1 MVEYRLK
8 DPSHWMRFNV
18 PQHPQFLEKW
28 VCKIVIIKNYQIPLT
43 FRHIS
48 FSVELIAAIKPGF
61 NRTDMLPHFFSPLKL
76 FPVNTQSRMADHF
89 QNRYIFP
96 KHYLKKIQGNQLKED
111 SSKHKIHFKK
121 NYWIVVETKFLLKN
135 LKNPLHTGNRVTVY
149 IIYV

>member
-1 MVEYRLK
+1 
-8 DPSHWMRFNV
+8 
-18 PQHPQFLEKW
+18 
-28 VCKIVIIKNYQIPLT
+28 
-43 FRHIS
+43 
-48 FSVELIAAIKPGF
+48 
-61 NRTDMLPHFFSPLKL
+61 
-76 FPVNTQSRMADHF
+76 MADHF

-135 LKNPLHTGNRVTVY
+135 LKNPLRTGNRVTVY